1 MKPQVLLF
9 YKYVTIEDP
18 KALMDSVRALA
29 KQHSLLGRVLVAEE
43 GINGTLEGSKENTE
57 AFAAALLSDERFTDM
72 NVKRSEGTGQSF
84 SKLYVKV
91 RDEIVGTR
99 FPKNVDPRV
108 RTAPHLSPDEL
119 RSWYENG
126 EDFVVV
132 DMRNDY
138 EYQSGHFKDSVNPG
152 MENSRDLPKVMP
164 VLEPLKSKKVVTV
177 CTGGVRCEK
186 MSAFLLEHGFED
198 VYQLENGMHTYME
211 KYPGKDFLGTLY
223 TFDKRLTMDFGGDR
237 EVIGRCKLCGDSTEK
252 YVNCA
257 NNFCHLHFIA
267 CDACQKEEGTCC
279 SVECSEQVALERT
292 PSNV

>member
-108 RTAPHLSPDEL
+108 RTAPHLSPDTL

-267 CDACQKEEGTCC
+267 CDACQKEEGTYC
-279 SVECSEQVALERT
+279 SVACSEQVALEQT

>member
-1 MKPQVLLF
+1 MHQVLLF

-18 KALMDSVRALA
+18 KAVMDSVRALA
-29 KQHSLLGRVLVAEE
+29 KEHNLLGRVLVAEE
-43 GINGTLEGSKENTE
+43 GINGTLEGLTADTE
-57 AFAAALLSDERFTDM
+57 AFAVELVKDPRFGDM
-72 NVKRSEGTGQSF
+72 NIKRSEGTGASF

-99 FPKNVDPRV
+99 FPKNIDPRV
-108 RTAPHLSPDEL
+108 RTAPHLAAETL
-119 RSWYENG
+119 REWYEKG

-138 EYQSGHFKDSVNPG
+138 EYQSGHFRGSVNPG

-164 VLEPLKSKKVVTV
+164 ALEPLKPKKVVTV

-198 VYQLENGMHTYME
+198 VYQLENGMHAYME
-211 KYPGKDFLGTLY
+211 KFPGKDFQGTLY

-237 EVIGRCKLCGDSTEK
+237 EVVGRCKLCGDSTEK

-257 NNFCHLHFIA
+257 NNDCHLHFLA
-267 CDACQKEEGTCC
+267 CESCQKEEGTHC
-279 SVECSEQVALERT
+279 SVACAEHVAAHT
-292 PSNV
+292 HSHA

>member
-1 MKPQVLLF
+1 MHQVLLF

-18 KALMDSVRALA
+18 KAVMDSVRALA
-29 KQHSLLGRVLVAEE
+29 KEHNLLGRVLVAEE
-43 GINGTLEGSKENTE
+43 GINGTLEGLTADTE
-57 AFAAALLSDERFTDM
+57 AFAVELVKDQRFVDM
-72 NVKRSEGTGQSF
+72 NIKRSEGTGASF

-99 FPKNVDPRV
+99 FPKNIDPRV
-108 RTAPHLSPDEL
+108 RTAPHLAAETL
-119 RSWYENG
+119 REWYEKG

-138 EYQSGHFKDSVNPG
+138 EYQSGHFKGSVNPG
-152 MENSRDLPKVMP
+152 MENSRDLPKAMH
-164 VLEPLKSKKVVTV
+164 VLEPLKPKKVVTV

-198 VYQLENGMHTYME
+198 VYQLENGMHAYME
-211 KYPGKDFLGTLY
+211 KFPGKDFQGTLY

-237 EVIGRCKLCGDSTEK
+237 EVVGRCKLCGDSTEK

-257 NNFCHLHFIA
+257 NNDCHLHFLA
-267 CDACQKEEGTCC
+267 CESCQKEEGTLC
-279 SVECSEQVALERT
+279 SVSCMEHVTAQPAAHA
-292 PSNV
+292 